1 MSEMTPRECFWKVV
15 NHEEPDRIPIF
26 WGGTNSSIV
35 PSHYDA
41 LCKELGI
48 TNFKKPVGDFGTINL
63 HPKLR
68 ERFHSDVEL
77 LILGAPRRKRLENG
91 LIEDGMWG
99 FRMKEVGGYR
109 TFPDD
114 IAPLRHAKNI
124 EDIEAHPIWP
134 DPDDPAYYEN
144 QKDRAT
150 NLFDTGKI
158 VLGEA
163 SYAGS
168 PFFIYPWFRGV
179 DQRMMDPYT
188 NPDFYRYLAQK
199 IVDFSAV
206 VLERWLEQVGEY
218 LDVLCFYDD
227 IAMQTGPMVSL
238 DHYRKWILPYE
249 KQLVDVAKKM
259 TKAKLSIHCCGSCY
273 DLLPGFLEVGYE
285 ILNPVQ
291 TRAKNMEAWR
301 LKRDYG
307 DRLTFYGGVDVQRLL
322 PFGTEE
328 DIRRG
333 VKDLI
338 KSLAPGGGFL
348 FATSHNIE
356 PDTPP
361 KNIVAMFDAAHEF
374 GRYPIDFD

>member
-1 MSEMTPRECFWKVV
+1 MAEMIPRDCFWKVV

-48 TNFKKPVGDFGTINL
+48 TDYKKPVGDFGTINL
-63 HPKLR
+63 HPELR
-68 ERFHSDVEL
+68 ERLHSDVEL

-109 TFPDD
+109 TFPDE

-124 EDIEAHPIWP
+124 EDIEAHPVWP

-144 QKDRAT
+144 QKNRAKK
-150 NLFDTGKI
+150 LFDTGKI

-168 PFFIYPWFRGV
+168 PFFIYPWFRGM
-179 DQRMMDPYT
+179 DQWMMDPYT

-199 IVDFSAV
+199 IVDLSAV
-206 VLERWLEQVGEY
+206 ILERWLEQVGEY

-259 TKAKLSIHCCGSCY
+259 TRAKLSIHCCGSCY

-307 DRLTFYGGVDVQRLL
+307 DRFTFYGGVDIQRLL

-338 KSLAPGGGFL
+338 RSMAPGGGFL

>member
-48 TNFKKPVGDFGTINL
+48 TDYKKPVGDFGTINL

-68 ERFHSDVEL
+68 ERLHSDVEL

-124 EDIEAHPIWP
+124 EDIEAHPVWP

-144 QKDRAT
+144 QKNRAT
-150 NLFDTGKI
+150 KLFDTGKI

-168 PFFIYPWFRGV
+168 PFFVYPWFRGV
-179 DQRMMDPYT
+179 DQWMMDPYT

-273 DLLPGFLEVGYE
+273 DLLPGFMEVGYE
-285 ILNPVQ
+285 ILNPMQ

-307 DRLTFYGGVDVQRLL
+307 DRLTFYGGVDIQRLL

>member
-1 MSEMTPRECFWKVV
+1 MAEMTPRECFWKVV
-15 NHEEPDRIPIF
+15 NHKEPDRIPIF

-48 TNFKKPVGDFGTINL
+48 TDYKKPVGDFGTVNL
-63 HPKLR
+63 HLKLR
-68 ERFHSDVEL
+68 ERLHSDVEL
-77 LILGAPRRKRLENG
+77 LILGAPRRRRLENG

-109 TFPDD
+109 TFPDE

-124 EDIEAHPIWP
+124 EAIEAHPVWP
-134 DPDDPAYYEN
+134 DPDDPVYYEN
-144 QKDRAT
+144 QKNRAT
-150 NLFDTGKI
+150 KLFDTGKI
-158 VLGEA
+158 ILGEA

-168 PFFIYPWFRGV
+168 PFFVYPWFRGV
-179 DQRMMDPYT
+179 DQWMMDPYT
-188 NPDFYRYLAQK
+188 NPDFYKYLAQK
-199 IVDFSAV
+199 IVDLSAV
-206 VLERWLEQVGEY
+206 ILERWLEHVGEY

-307 DRLTFYGGVDVQRLL
+307 DRLTFYGGVDIQRLL

-338 KSLAPGGGFL
+338 KSLAPRGGFL

>member
-1 MSEMTPRECFWKVV
+1 MAEMIPRECFWKVV

-48 TNFKKPVGDFGTINL
+48 TDYKKPVGDFGTINL
-63 HPKLR
+63 NLKLR
-68 ERFHSDVEL
+68 ERLHSDVEL
-77 LILGAPRRKRLENG
+77 LILGAPRRRRLENG

-99 FRMKEVGGYR
+99 FRMKELGGYR

-124 EDIEAHPIWP
+124 EDIEAHPVWP

-144 QKDRAT
+144 QKNRAT
-150 NLFDTGKI
+150 KLFDTGKI
-158 VLGEA
+158 VSGEA

-179 DQRMMDPYT
+179 DQWMMDPYT

-273 DLLPGFLEVGYE
+273 DLLPGFMEVGYE
-285 ILNPVQ
+285 ILNPIQ
-291 TRAKNMEAWR
+291 TRAKNMEARR

-307 DRLTFYGGVDVQRLL
+307 DRLTFYGGVDIQRLL

-338 KSLAPGGGFL
+338 RSLAPGGGFL

>member
-1 MSEMTPRECFWKVV
+1 MAEMTPRECFWKVV

-48 TNFKKPVGDFGTINL
+48 TDYKKPVGDFGTINL
-63 HPKLR
+63 NLKLR
-68 ERFHSDVEL
+68 ERLHSDVEL

-109 TFPDD
+109 TFPDE

-124 EDIEAHPIWP
+124 ADIEAHPVWP

-144 QKDRAT
+144 QKNRAKK
-150 NLFDTGKI
+150 LFDTGKI

-168 PFFIYPWFRGV
+168 PFFIYPWFRGM
-179 DQRMMDPYT
+179 DQWMMDPYT

-199 IVDFSAV
+199 IVDLSAV
-206 VLERWLEQVGEY
+206 ILERWLEQVGEY

-259 TKAKLSIHCCGSCY
+259 TRAKLSIHCCGSCY

-285 ILNPVQ
+285 ILNPIQ

-307 DRLTFYGGVDVQRLL
+307 DRFTFYGGVDIQRLL

-338 KSLAPGGGFL
+338 RSLAPGGGFL

>member
-1 MSEMTPRECFWKVV
+1 MPEMTPRECFWKVV

-48 TNFKKPVGDFGTINL
+48 TDYKKPVGDFGTINL

-68 ERFHSDVEL
+68 ERLHSDVEL

-124 EDIEAHPIWP
+124 EDIEAHPVWP

-144 QKDRAT
+144 QKNRAT
-150 NLFDTGKI
+150 KLFDTGKI

-168 PFFIYPWFRGV
+168 PFFVYPWFRGV
-179 DQRMMDPYT
+179 DQWMMDPYT

-273 DLLPGFLEVGYE
+273 DLLPGFMEVGYE
-285 ILNPVQ
+285 ILNPMQ

-307 DRLTFYGGVDVQRLL
+307 DRLTFYGGVDIQRLL

>member
-1 MSEMTPRECFWKVV
+1 MDEMIPRECFWKVV
-15 NHEEPDRIPIF
+15 NHKEPDRIPIF

-48 TNFKKPVGDFGTINL
+48 TDYKKPVGDFGTINL
-63 HPKLR
+63 NLKLR
-68 ERFHSDVEL
+68 ERLHSDVEL

-109 TFPDD
+109 TFPDE

-124 EDIEAHPIWP
+124 EDIEAHPVWP

-144 QKDRAT
+144 QKNRAAK
-150 NLFDTGKI
+150 LFDTGKI
-158 VLGEA
+158 VLGET

-168 PFFIYPWFRGV
+168 PFFIYPWFRGM
-179 DQRMMDPYT
+179 DQWMMDPYT

-199 IVDFSAV
+199 IVDLSAV
-206 VLERWLEQVGEY
+206 ILERWLEQVGEY

-259 TKAKLSIHCCGSCY
+259 TRAKLSIHCCGSCY

-291 TRAKNMEAWR
+291 TRAKNMEARR

-307 DRLTFYGGVDVQRLL
+307 DRFTFYGGVDIQRLL

-338 KSLAPGGGFL
+338 RSLAPGGGFL

>member
-1 MSEMTPRECFWKVV
+1 M
-15 NHEEPDRIPIF
+15 IP
-26 WGGTNSSIV
+26 V
-35 PSHYDA
+35 
-41 LCKELGI
+41 
-48 TNFKKPVGDFGTINL
+48 
-63 HPKLR
+63 
-68 ERFHSDVEL
+68 
-77 LILGAPRRKRLENG
+77 
-91 LIEDGMWG
+91 
-99 FRMKEVGGYR
+99 
-109 TFPDD
+109 
-114 IAPLRHAKNI
+114 
-124 EDIEAHPIWP
+124 
-134 DPDDPAYYEN
+134 YYEK

-150 NLFDTGKI
+150 KLFDTGKI

-179 DQRMMDPYT
+179 DQWMMDPYT
-188 NPDFYRYLAQK
+188 NPDFYRYLTQK
-199 IVDFSAV
+199 IVDVSAV
-206 VLERWLEQVGEY
+206 ILERWLEQVGEY

-285 ILNPVQ
+285 ILNPMQ

-338 KSLAPGGGFL
+338 KSLGPGVVFFL
-348 FATSHNIE
+348 PPVITLNRIRLPRILLRCLMQPMSLDDTRFDYLNIRKRE
-356 PDTPP
+356 S
-361 KNIVAMFDAAHEF
+361 N
-374 GRYPIDFD
+374 

>member
-1 MSEMTPRECFWKVV
+1 MSEMTPRECFWKIV

-68 ERFHSDVEL
+68 ERLHSDVEL

-150 NLFDTGKI
+150 KLFDTDKI

-179 DQRMMDPYT
+179 DQWMMDPYT

-199 IVDFSAV
+199 IVDLSV
-206 VLERWLEQVGEY
+206 VILERWLEQVGEY

-307 DRLTFYGGVDVQRLL
+307 DRLTFYGGVDIQRLL

>member
-1 MSEMTPRECFWKVV
+1 MDEMIPRECFWKVV

-48 TNFKKPVGDFGTINL
+48 TDYKKPVGDFGTINL
-63 HPKLR
+63 NLKLR
-68 ERFHSDVEL
+68 ERLHSDVEL

-109 TFPDD
+109 TFPDE

-124 EDIEAHPIWP
+124 EDIEAHPVWP

-144 QKDRAT
+144 QKNRAAK
-150 NLFDTGKI
+150 LFDTGKI

-168 PFFIYPWFRGV
+168 PFFIYPWFRGM
-179 DQRMMDPYT
+179 DQWMMDPYT

-199 IVDFSAV
+199 IVDLSAV
-206 VLERWLEQVGEY
+206 ILERWLEQVGEY

-259 TKAKLSIHCCGSCY
+259 TRAKLSIHCCGSCY

-307 DRLTFYGGVDVQRLL
+307 DRFTFYGGVDIQRLL

-338 KSLAPGGGFL
+338 RSLAPGGGFL

>member
-1 MSEMTPRECFWKVV
+1 MDEMIPRECFWKVV

-48 TNFKKPVGDFGTINL
+48 TDYKKPVGDFGTINL
-63 HPKLR
+63 HPELR
-68 ERFHSDVEL
+68 ERLHSDVEL

-109 TFPDD
+109 TFPDE

-124 EDIEAHPIWP
+124 EDIEAHPVWP

-144 QKDRAT
+144 QKNRAKK
-150 NLFDTGKI
+150 LFDTGKI

-168 PFFIYPWFRGV
+168 PFFIYPWFRGM
-179 DQRMMDPYT
+179 DQWMMDPYT

-199 IVDFSAV
+199 IVDLSAV
-206 VLERWLEQVGEY
+206 ILERWLEQVGEY

-259 TKAKLSIHCCGSCY
+259 TRAKLSIHCCGSCY

-307 DRLTFYGGVDVQRLL
+307 DRFTFYGGVDIQRLL

-338 KSLAPGGGFL
+338 RSMAPGGGFL

>member
-1 MSEMTPRECFWKVV
+1 MAEMTPRECFWKVV
-15 NHEEPDRIPIF
+15 NHKEPDRIPIF

-48 TNFKKPVGDFGTINL
+48 TDYKKPVGDFGTVNL
-63 HPKLR
+63 HLKLR
-68 ERFHSDVEL
+68 ERLHSDVEL
-77 LILGAPRRKRLENG
+77 LILGAPRRRRLENG

-109 TFPDD
+109 TFPDE
-114 IAPLRHAKNI
+114 IAPLRHAKNTQ
-124 EDIEAHPIWP
+124 DIEAHPVWP
-134 DPDDPAYYEN
+134 DPDDPVYYEN
-144 QKDRAT
+144 QKNRAT
-150 NLFDTGKI
+150 KLFDTGKI
-158 VLGEA
+158 ILGEA

-168 PFFIYPWFRGV
+168 PFFVYPWFRGV
-179 DQRMMDPYT
+179 DQWMMDPYT
-188 NPDFYRYLAQK
+188 NPDFYKYLAQK
-199 IVDFSAV
+199 IVDLSAV
-206 VLERWLEQVGEY
+206 ILERWLEHVGEY

-307 DRLTFYGGVDVQRLL
+307 DRLTFYGGVDIQRLL

-338 KSLAPGGGFL
+338 KSLAPRGGFL

>member
-35 PSHYDA
+35 PSHYEA

-48 TNFKKPVGDFGTINL
+48 TDYKKPVGDFGTINL
-63 HPKLR
+63 NLKLR
-68 ERFHSDVEL
+68 ERLHSDVEL

-124 EDIEAHPIWP
+124 EDIEAHPVWP

-144 QKDRAT
+144 QKNRAKK
-150 NLFDTGKI
+150 LFDTGKI

-168 PFFIYPWFRGV
+168 PFFIYPWFRGM
-179 DQRMMDPYT
+179 DQWMMDPYT

-199 IVDFSAV
+199 IVDLSAV
-206 VLERWLEQVGEY
+206 ILERWLEQVGEY

-259 TKAKLSIHCCGSCY
+259 TRAKLSIHCCGSCY

-285 ILNPVQ
+285 ILNPIQ

-307 DRLTFYGGVDVQRLL
+307 DRFTFYGGVDIQRLL

-338 KSLAPGGGFL
+338 RSLAPGGGFL

>member
-1 MSEMTPRECFWKVV
+1 MDEMIPRECFWKVV

-48 TNFKKPVGDFGTINL
+48 TDYKKPVGDFGTINL
-63 HPKLR
+63 NLKLR
-68 ERFHSDVEL
+68 ERLHSDVEL

-109 TFPDD
+109 TFPDE

-124 EDIEAHPIWP
+124 EDIEAHPVWP

-144 QKDRAT
+144 QKNRAKK
-150 NLFDTGKI
+150 LFDTGKI

-168 PFFIYPWFRGV
+168 PFFIYPWFRGM
-179 DQRMMDPYT
+179 DQWMMDPYT

-199 IVDFSAV
+199 IVDLSAV
-206 VLERWLEQVGEY
+206 ILERWLEQVGEY

-259 TKAKLSIHCCGSCY
+259 TRAKLSIHCCGSCY

-285 ILNPVQ
+285 ILNPIQ

-307 DRLTFYGGVDVQRLL
+307 DRFTFYGGVDIQRLL

-338 KSLAPGGGFL
+338 RSLAPGGGFL

>member
-1 MSEMTPRECFWKVV
+1 MSEMTPRECFWKIV

-68 ERFHSDVEL
+68 ERLHSDVEL

-150 NLFDTGKI
+150 KLFDTDKI

-179 DQRMMDPYT
+179 DQWMMDPYT

-307 DRLTFYGGVDVQRLL
+307 DRLTFYGGVDIQRLL

>member
-1 MSEMTPRECFWKVV
+1 MAEMTPRECFWKVV

-48 TNFKKPVGDFGTINL
+48 TDYKKPVGDFGTINL
-63 HPKLR
+63 NLKLR
-68 ERFHSDVEL
+68 ERLHSDVEL

-109 TFPDD
+109 TFPDE

-124 EDIEAHPIWP
+124 ADIEAHPVWP

-144 QKDRAT
+144 QKNRAKK
-150 NLFDTGKI
+150 LFDTGKI

-168 PFFIYPWFRGV
+168 PFFIYPWFRGM
-179 DQRMMDPYT
+179 DQWMMDPYT

-199 IVDFSAV
+199 IVDLSAV
-206 VLERWLEQVGEY
+206 ILERWLEQVGEY

-259 TKAKLSIHCCGSCY
+259 TRAKLSIHCCGSCY

-285 ILNPVQ
+285 ILNPIQ

-307 DRLTFYGGVDVQRLL
+307 DRFTFYGGVDIQRLL

-338 KSLAPGGGFL
+338 RSLAPGGGFL

-361 KNIVAMFDAAHEF
+361 KNIVAMFDAVHEF

>member
-48 TNFKKPVGDFGTINL
+48 TDFKKPVGDFGTINL

-68 ERFHSDVEL
+68 ERLHSDVEL

-109 TFPDD
+109 TFPDE

-124 EDIEAHPIWP
+124 EAIEAHPVWP
-134 DPDDPAYYEN
+134 DPDDPVYYEN
-144 QKDRAT
+144 QKNRAT
-150 NLFDTGKI
+150 KLFDTGKI
-158 VLGEA
+158 VLCEA
-163 SYAGS
+163 SYSGS
-168 PFFIYPWFRGV
+168 PFFVYPWFRGV
-179 DQRMMDPYT
+179 DQWMMDPYT
-188 NPDFYRYLAQK
+188 NPDFYKYLAQK
-199 IVDFSAV
+199 IVDLSAV
-206 VLERWLEQVGEY
+206 ILERWLEQVGEY

-273 DLLPGFLEVGYE
+273 DLLPGFMEVGYE

-307 DRLTFYGGVDVQRLL
+307 DRLTFYGGVDIQRLL

>member
-1 MSEMTPRECFWKVV
+1 MSEMTPRDCFWKAV
-15 NHEEPDRIPIF
+15 NREEPDRIPIF

-35 PSHYDA
+35 PSHYPA
-41 LCKELGI
+41 LCKALGI
-48 TNFKKPVGDFGTINL
+48 TDFKKPVGDFGTVNL

-68 ERFHSDVEL
+68 ERLHSDVEL
-77 LILGAPRRKRLENG
+77 VILGGPRRRRLDNG

-109 TFPDD
+109 TFPDE
-114 IAPLRHAKNI
+114 IAPLRAAKKI
-124 EDIEAHPIWP
+124 EDIEAHPVWP
-134 DPDDPAYYEN
+134 DPDDPVYYEN
-144 QKDRAT
+144 QKERAT
-150 NLFDTGKI
+150 KLFDTGKI
-158 VLGEA
+158 ILGEA

-179 DQRMMDPYT
+179 DQWMMDPYT
-188 NPDFYRYLAQK
+188 HPDLYKYLAQK
-199 IVDFSAV
+199 IVDFTALI
-206 VLERWLEQVGEY
+206 LERWLEQVGEY

-249 KQLVDVAKKM
+249 KQLVDVARKM
-259 TKAKLSIHCCGSCY
+259 THAKLSIHCCGSCY

-307 DRLTFYGGVDVQRLL
+307 DRLAFYGGVDVQRLL
-322 PFGTEE
+322 PFGTED
-328 DIRRG
+328 DIRQG

-338 KSLAPGGGFL
+338 KSLAPGGGYL

-361 KNIVAMFDAAHEF
+361 GNIIAMFDAAHEF

>member
-1 MSEMTPRECFWKVV
+1 MAEMTPRECFWKVV
-15 NHEEPDRIPIF
+15 NHKEPDRIPIF

-48 TNFKKPVGDFGTINL
+48 TDFKKPVGDFGTINL

-68 ERFHSDVEL
+68 ERLHSDVEL

-109 TFPDD
+109 TFPDE

-124 EDIEAHPIWP
+124 EAIEAHPVWP
-134 DPDDPAYYEN
+134 DPDDPVYYEN
-144 QKDRAT
+144 QKNRAT
-150 NLFDTGKI
+150 KLFDTGKI

-168 PFFIYPWFRGV
+168 PFFVYPWFRGV
-179 DQRMMDPYT
+179 DQWMMDPYT

-199 IVDFSAV
+199 IVDLSAV
-206 VLERWLEQVGEY
+206 ILERWLEQVGEY

-259 TKAKLSIHCCGSCY
+259 TKAKLSIHCCGACY

-307 DRLTFYGGVDVQRLL
+307 DRLTFYGGVDIQRLL

>member
-68 ERFHSDVEL
+68 ERLHSDVEL

-150 NLFDTGKI
+150 KLFDTDKI
-158 VLGEA
+158 ILGEA

-179 DQRMMDPYT
+179 DQWMMDPYT

-199 IVDFSAV
+199 IVDLSAV
-206 VLERWLEQVGEY
+206 ILERWLEQVGEY

-307 DRLTFYGGVDVQRLL
+307 DRLTFYGGVDIQRLL

>member
-63 HPKLR
+63 HPAVR
-68 ERFHSDVEL
+68 ERLHSDVEL
-77 LILGAPRRKRLENG
+77 LILGAPRRRRLENG

-109 TFPDD
+109 TFPDE
-114 IAPLRHAKNI
+114 ITPLRHAKNI

-150 NLFDTGKI
+150 KLFDTDKI

-179 DQRMMDPYT
+179 DQWMMDPYT
-188 NPDFYRYLAQK
+188 NPDFYMYLAQK
-199 IVDFSAV
+199 IVDFSAAI
-206 VLERWLEQVGEY
+206 LEHWLDQVGTY

-259 TKAKLSIHCCGSCY
+259 TKAKFSIHCCGSCY
-273 DLLPGFLEVGYE
+273 DLLPGFMEVGYE
-285 ILNPVQ
+285 ILNPMQ
-291 TRAKNMEAWR
+291 TRAKNMETWR

-307 DRLTFYGGVDVQRLL
+307 DRLTFYGGVDIQRLL

>member
-48 TNFKKPVGDFGTINL
+48 TDYKKPVGDFGTINL

-68 ERFHSDVEL
+68 ERLHSDVEL

-124 EDIEAHPIWP
+124 EDIEAHPVWP

-144 QKDRAT
+144 QKNRAT
-150 NLFDTGKI
+150 KLFDTGKI

-168 PFFIYPWFRGV
+168 PFFIYPWFRGM
-179 DQRMMDPYT
+179 DQWMMDPYT

-259 TKAKLSIHCCGSCY
+259 TRAKLSIHCCGSCY
-273 DLLPGFLEVGYE
+273 DLLPGFMEVGYE
-285 ILNPVQ
+285 ILNPMQ

-301 LKRDYG
+301 MKRDYG
-307 DRLTFYGGVDVQRLL
+307 DRLTFYGGVDIQRLL

-338 KSLAPGGGFL
+338 RSLAPGGGFL

>member
-41 LCKELGI
+41 LCKEMGI
-48 TNFKKPVGDFGTINL
+48 TDYKKPVGDFGTINL

-68 ERFHSDVEL
+68 ERLHSDVEL

-124 EDIEAHPIWP
+124 EDIEAHPVWP

-144 QKDRAT
+144 QKNRAT
-150 NLFDTGKI
+150 KLFDTGKI

-168 PFFIYPWFRGV
+168 PFFVYPWFRGV
-179 DQRMMDPYT
+179 DQWMMDPYT

-273 DLLPGFLEVGYE
+273 DLLPGFMEVGYE
-285 ILNPVQ
+285 ILNPMQ

-307 DRLTFYGGVDVQRLL
+307 DRLTFYGGVDIQRLL